1 MHCSYEVMLKKEI
14 MLEAYAGLL
23 HDFNTYRVN
32 VAENQ
37 DNPFTVLYNRVKYTY
52 KHLLDPEFSTS
63 QAMDEVQAQFK
74 LMKSII
80 RDEGLQ
86 NTISEDAGQVFQDNL
101 ALLCEEM
108 SPVPQPKGILI
119 VGQPGAG
126 KNLLAAIFREQLE
139 KNAIFINGDEYK
151 MQHPKYHELH
161 RLYGDDYVRYTQ
173 YFSSRMTELLV
184 ETLSRRYFNLII
196 EGTLRSTEVPFKTKK
211 LLELQGYTVD
221 LSLILVRPE
230 VSYLS
235 TLKRYKIMEESGM
248 EPRRTAKN

>member
-1 MHCSYEVMLKKEI
+1 
-14 MLEAYAGLL
+14 
-23 HDFNTYRVN
+23 
-32 VAENQ
+32 
-37 DNPFTVLYNRVKYTY
+37 
-52 KHLLDPEFSTS
+52 
-63 QAMDEVQAQFK
+63 
-74 LMKSII
+74 
-80 RDEGLQ
+80 
-86 NTISEDAGQVFQDNL
+86 
-101 ALLCEEM
+101 
-108 SPVPQPKGILI
+108 
-119 VGQPGAG
+119 
-126 KNLLAAIFREQLE
+126 
-139 KNAIFINGDEYK
+139 

-173 YFSSRMTELLV
+173 AFSSRMTERLV
-184 ETLSRRYFNLII
+184 EILSRRHFNLII